1 MNVFMPPSSEII
13 SYNKFLPSHIHHL
26 YLQYHLTQSATI
38 HGNRSPHN
46 IKICVR
52 EFIYLIEGIHPSVR
66 KHIRVHSLFLFEEAS
81 PSQFMVHRCL

>member
-13 SYNKFLPSHIHHL
+13 LYNTFLPSHIPPPLPPTSPH
-26 YLQYHLTQSATI
+26 SSTI
-38 HGNRSPHN
+38 HGNGSPH

>member
-1 MNVFMPPSSEII
+1 MCLYLLHPR
-13 SYNKFLPSHIHHL
+13 LSHITHFYLPTSHHL
-26 YLQYHLTQSATI
+26 YLQPHPTQSATMV
-38 HGNRSPHN
+38 HGNGSPH